1 VSSYK
6 QNKLDNQEKMK
17 VNWLKVCTVGLEVL
31 LAVGTGIAVFAGISK
46 ATNTTSGN
54 QNQAGNNNFNPPV
67 NNNNNVVAGT
77 ENKLAT
83 GLRATQNSMEKII
96 SVVGSLAVAAE
107 SIGLLFGKTVD
118 RGYNQ
123 MPWYSGG
130 YNNSWMTQTQP
141 AYNGVGLRQVTPFV
155 QEVGYYPSH

>member
-1 VSSYK
+1 
-6 QNKLDNQEKMK
+6 MK

-31 LAVGTGIAVFAGISK
+31 LAVGTGIAVFAGISR
-46 ATNTTSGN
+46 ATNTTANNSGN
-54 QNQAGNNNFNPPV
+54 ATGSGNFNPPT
-67 NNNNNVVAGT
+67 NKANPGS

-96 SVVGSLAVAAE
+96 SVVGSLAIAVE
-107 SIGLLFGKTVD
+107 SIGAIFGKTVD

-123 MPWYSGG
+123 MPWYG
-130 YNNSWMTQTQP
+130 NNSWMTPTQP
-141 AYNGVGLRQVTPFV
+141 VYNGFGLRQVTPFV

>member
-1 VSSYK
+1 
-6 QNKLDNQEKMK
+6 MK

-31 LAVGTGIAVFAGISK
+31 LAVGTGIAVFAGTSK
-46 ATNTTSGN
+46 ATNTSST
-54 QNQAGNNNFNPPV
+54 QNQAGNNFNPPT
-67 NNNNNVVAGT
+67 NNNNPAAAST

-96 SVVGSLAVAAE
+96 SVVGSLAIAAE

-123 MPWYSGG
+123 MPWYNGG
-130 YNNSWMTQTQP
+130 YGNNSWMTPTQP

-155 QEVGYYPSH
+155 QEVGYYPSR